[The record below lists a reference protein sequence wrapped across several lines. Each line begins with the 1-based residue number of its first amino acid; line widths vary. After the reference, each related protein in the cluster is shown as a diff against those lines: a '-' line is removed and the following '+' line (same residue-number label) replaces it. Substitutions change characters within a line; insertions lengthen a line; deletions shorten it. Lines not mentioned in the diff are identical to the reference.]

1 MQLSYDVSFPDSIFL
16 PLISFLP
23 LHREKRTLE
32 EAVKGNPAL
41 SRCASSPQERATFFD
56 AFVSQPF
63 QKVYQRF
70 FAISDLSYGV
80 ANGGRLRKLL
90 GRLKSGK
97 KEKKS

>member
-1 MQLSYDVSFPDSIFL
+1 MFSTSFRCTAKSGRWRKPSRAT
-16 PLISFLP
+16 PPS
-23 LHREKRTLE
+23 
-32 EAVKGNPAL
+32 PA
-41 SRCASSPQERATFFD
+41 APAPPQERAAFFD